1 MFNSTHFRRS
11 FAKQASFVVLTLVAF
26 VGLGFKG
33 QLKAG
38 DIEVLSTFGTNNV
51 AVAGQYAYATAGAQG
66 LVIVDLS
73 GLKIAGVVAPPG
85 ATGTIDDVSIDG
97 DLLFTLDASGTGG
110 LSVFSIS
117 NPMQPTLVSGPVAV
131 QVSPFAGVSA
141 ANGRVVVSGG
151 TGLLS
156 AQSYQTNGTLMG
168 DVSTI
173 DLGVG
178 QPDVLVAQDGATAF
192 VSTDFSGLFDGQTFG
207 ITVIDIEGPNLS
219 ILDRVGIAGAGF
231 SPGFRG
237 PANFPV
243 ESAQSGN
250 TLYVASGDG
259 VSVFDVS
266 NPNAVQTLA
275 QIPLNTN
282 PVNIDVVGNMLYLV
296 GNSPAPTLVTIDV
309 SVLSSPVFQTRFLP
323 TGSDPLGV
331 AATANRVVVA
341 DADLG
346 IIVESLSSLLLG
358 DVNQDGIVNFLDIS
372 PFIGILSTGGTQ
384 AEADIN
390 QDGIVNFLDISPFIG
405 ILAGNQ

>member
-1 MFNSTHFRRS
+1 M
-11 FAKQASFVVLTLVAF
+11 
-26 VGLGFKG
+26 
-33 QLKAG
+33 
-38 DIEVLSTFGTNNV
+38 
-51 AVAGQYAYATAGAQG
+51 
-66 LVIVDLS
+66 
-73 GLKIAGVVAPPG
+73 
-85 ATGTIDDVSIDG
+85 
-97 DLLFTLDASGTGG
+97 
-110 LSVFSIS
+110 FSIS

-131 QVSPFAGVSA
+131 QVSPFAVVSA

-156 AQSYQTNGTLMG
+156 TQSYQTNGTLMG

-231 SPGFRG
+231 SPGYSR

>member
-1 MFNSTHFRRS
+1 M
-11 FAKQASFVVLTLVAF
+11 
-26 VGLGFKG
+26 
-33 QLKAG
+33 
-38 DIEVLSTFGTNNV
+38 
-51 AVAGQYAYATAGAQG
+51 
-66 LVIVDLS
+66 
-73 GLKIAGVVAPPG
+73 
-85 ATGTIDDVSIDG
+85 
-97 DLLFTLDASGTGG
+97 
-110 LSVFSIS
+110 
-117 NPMQPTLVSGPVAV
+117 
-131 QVSPFAGVSA
+131 
-141 ANGRVVVSGG
+141 
-151 TGLLS
+151 
-156 AQSYQTNGTLMG
+156 
-168 DVSTI
+168 
-173 DLGVG
+173 
-178 QPDVLVAQDGATAF
+178 
-192 VSTDFSGLFDGQTFG
+192 
-207 ITVIDIEGPNLS
+207 
-219 ILDRVGIAGAGF
+219 
-231 SPGFRG
+231 
-237 PANFPV
+237 
-243 ESAQSGN
+243 
-250 TLYVASGDG
+250 
-259 VSVFDVS
+259 
-266 NPNAVQTLA
+266 QTLA